1 MIQAN
6 LKRKLKD
13 LPKENGKNHKGQEKN
28 LLKDMERVGYK
39 EVNMNGIIITSIICG
54 TLLLICLIN
63 KIGKK

>member
-13 LPKENGKNHKGQEKN
+13 LPKENGKKHKGQEKN
-28 LLKDMERVGYK
+28 LLKDMEKVGYK
-39 EVNMNGIIITSIICG
+39 EVKMNGIIITSIICG